1 MTREGFERLRD
12 ELATLTTA
20 ARAEITDRLRA
31 AREDGGE
38 LADNL
43 ELIDAL
49 EDQDLLERRI
59 AALEAAM
66 ASARVVHEPPRDG
79 TIGIG
84 TSVELR
90 DIDRGR
96 ESEYELV
103 GSVEADPA
111 RRRISVASP
120 VGRALLGRRTG
131 DVLEVQVPRGRTRFR
146 ILAIDPNRET
156 RRPAHSRGIE
166 LQAA

>member
-1 MTREGFERLRD
+1 MTVTTAVLGYHEVPMTRAGYERLRA

-20 ARAEITDRLRA
+20 GRAEITDRLRA

-49 EDQDLLERRI
+49 EDQGFLERRI
-59 AALEAAM
+59 TALEAAV
-66 ASARVVHEPPRDG
+66 ASARVIDEPPRDG

-84 TSVELR
+84 TSVELC
-90 DIDRGR
+90 DIDRGKQ
-96 ESEYELV
+96 SEYELV

-111 RRRISVASP
+111 YRRLSIASP

-131 DVLEVQVPRGRTRFR
+131 EVLEVQAPRGKMRFR
-146 ILAIDPNRET
+146 ILAVDPD
-156 RRPAHSRGIE
+156 P
-166 LQAA
+166 